1 MKKKNAGNELA
12 LAALAT
18 TILVLTGCAPDAS
31 EEIGET
37 ESDAQVV
44 ESAAG
49 AAGAA
54 LNDSEQNASFARST
68 TPLRQLGNWLLAPA
82 YADSCGLSRFTP
94 SIGSSSCA
102 GYQDGKTVLS
112 TFDGCSGWRGDE
124 FTFTGTIT
132 LSFDAATTCDEWING
147 GSLPTSG
154 SVTRTTDGLVRT
166 NPNGSKVTSD
176 SNSHTNYGSETVA
189 GGVKTSFQADGI
201 RTVDILGVHRV
212 RVSPKGRT
220 VFDHS
225 VRTASPLT
233 VTGTLAAKNRRV
245 TSGAVKV
252 DHNLAKFT
260 SVATM
265 TGLEWDSTCCHPIG
279 GLINVERNG
288 SRTGTITVDFNT
300 GTCGQVQVTRS
311 GGESETVQLS
321 ACE

>member
-1 MKKKNAGNELA
+1 MITKSRNEFV

-18 TILVLTGCAPDAS
+18 ATLALTGCAPDAS
-31 EEIGET
+31 EQSDET
-37 ESDAQVV
+37 ESEAQVA
-44 ESAAG
+44 ESAAS

-54 LNDSEQNASFARST
+54 LNDSEQSASFTQST
-68 TPLRQLGNWLLAPA
+68 TPFKQLGNWILAPA

-94 SIGSSSCA
+94 SIGSTSCA

-112 TFDGCSGWRGDE
+112 TFDGCSGWRGDD
-124 FTFTGTIT
+124 FSFTGTIILT
-132 LSFDAATTCDEWING
+132 FDATTTCDEWVNG

-154 SVTRTTDGLVRT
+154 SVTRTTEGLVRK
-166 NPNGSKVTSD
+166 NPNGSSVTSD
-176 SNSHTNYGSETVA
+176 SKSHTNYNGETVT
-189 GGVKTSFQADGI
+189 GGVKTSFQADGTRSI
-201 RTVDILGVHRV
+201 EILGTHRV

-225 VRTASPLT
+225 IRTASPLT
-233 VTGTLAAKNRRV
+233 VAGTLAARNRRA

-260 SVATM
+260 SIATM

-279 GLINVERNG
+279 GEISIERSG
-288 SRTGTITVDFNT
+288 SRSGTVTVDFAS
-300 GTCGQVQVTRS
+300 GTCGQVQVTKS
-311 GGESETVQLS
+311 GGEAETVQLS